1 MLTKKDKHL
10 AAAQKYLER
19 GQDQRALEEFA
30 RVVQEDPAD
39 TRTWLKMAEI
49 HVRQG
54 GLAEARDIYLR
65 TAEIYIAQGFL
76 PKALTVYKSVLKLT
90 PGLSHVRIQLGEL
103 YWRMGMVSDALSEL
117 ETAAREL
124 LHAGRAV
131 DALPALRRIVELH
144 PDNVVSRIR
153 LAEAASQA
161 GRTDEAIG
169 ELTRAAEQLRRDG
182 RAEEF
187 LRVAERLLFHQPDNH
202 ALARDLAASYIGRKN
217 PRLALAKLQRAL
229 RAAPRDPDNVALLA
243 QALETLDPRNAVSV
257 WRELAE
263 IHAEA
268 RREEARDV
276 ALRAAL
282 ALDPTDGESREMA
295 ARWGISLAAAAART
309 RVPAARRPGGTVSSM
324 VTGVEARARKATPEG
339 VPVAR
344 PGGASGALSGPHP
357 DDVSRIL
364 SEAEVFVKYGLGERA
379 VDHLRRVFAIEPQHR
394 GARERLASVLAQIGR
409 KNEAAAELVA
419 VARQLRATGDETA
432 ARAAAEQSLA
442 LDPGN
447 GEAARMLGRRTTGA
461 ATPAPAA
468 EDELVLELEQ
478 LDFFAQ
484 QALHDE
490 ARAALVDLERRF
502 PGHPLVLERRR
513 RVDSHV
519 PGAIPTDAPAMS
531 ATAAAAAPAP
541 VARLSPS
548 ERADP
553 ATHGDLGI
561 AYKQMG
567 LYDAAVAEFKQLAA
581 DPARAVFALTMI
593 GECVEAAGDLGGAVA
608 RYKEALNLP
617 QATPQES
624 IGLYY
629 QLGAV
634 FEQLGDVR
642 EALYFFENVGKR
654 DPGFRDVRQRIAA
667 LKPQGGGGVPSPRR

>member
-1 MLTKKDKHL
+1 VLTKKDKHL

-49 HVRQG
+49 HVRHG
-54 GLAEARDIYLR
+54 ALAEARDIYLR

-76 PKALTVYKSVLKLT
+76 PKALTVYKSILKLT
-90 PGLSHVRIQLGEL
+90 PGLPHVRIQLGEL

-131 DALPALRRIVELH
+131 DALPALRRIVEMH
-144 PDNVVSRIR
+144 PDNVVSHIR

-169 ELTRAAEQLRRDG
+169 ELTQAAEQLRRDG
-182 RAEEF
+182 RADEF
-187 LRVAERLLFHQPDNH
+187 LRVAERLLFHQPENH
-202 ALARDLAASYIGRKN
+202 VLARELATSYIERQN
-217 PRLALAKLQRAL
+217 PRLALAKLQRPL
-229 RAAPRDPDNVALLA
+229 RAAPRDPENVALLA
-243 QALETLDPRNAVSV
+243 QALETLDPHNAVSV

-268 RREEARDV
+268 GRHGARDA

-282 ALDPTDGESREMA
+282 ELDPTDGESREMA
-295 ARWGISLAAAAART
+295 SRWGISLAAAAARA
-309 RVPAARRPGGTVSSM
+309 RVPSGRRTRATVSSM
-324 VTGVEARARKATPEG
+324 VTGVETRARKATPEA

-344 PGGASGALSGPHP
+344 AGGASGALSGPHP

-379 VDHLRRVFAIEPQHR
+379 VDHLRRVFTIEPQHR

-419 VARQLRATGDETA
+419 VARQLRSSGDETA

-447 GEAARMLGRRTTGA
+447 GEAARILGRRTTGG
-461 ATPAPAA
+461 ATPTPAV

-484 QALHDE
+484 QALHEE

-513 RVDSHV
+513 RADSHV
-519 PGAIPTDAPAMS
+519 PGAIPTDAASMSAAS
-531 ATAAAAAPAP
+531 ATAAP
-541 VARLSPS
+541 VARMSPS

-567 LYDAAVAEFKQLAA
+567 LFDAAIAEFKQLAA

-593 GECVEAAGDLGGAVA
+593 GECVEAGGDLGGAVA

-654 DPGFRDVRQRIAA
+654 DPSFRDVRQRIAA
-667 LKPQGGGGVPSPRR
+667 LKAQGGGGVPPPGR

>member
-1 MLTKKDKHL
+1 VLTKKDKHL

-30 RVVQEDPAD
+30 RVVQEDPSD
-39 TRTWLKMAEI
+39 TRTWLKLAEM
-49 HVRQG
+49 HVRRG
-54 GLAEARDIYLR
+54 ALAEARDIYLR

-76 PKALTVYKSVLKLT
+76 PKAVTVYKSVLRLM
-90 PGLSHVRIQLGEL
+90 PALPQVRIQLGEL
-103 YWRMGMVSDALSEL
+103 YRRMGLVSDALGEL
-117 ETAAREL
+117 EMAAREL
-124 LHAGRAV
+124 LQAGRSA

-153 LAEAASQA
+153 LAEAASKA

-169 ELTRAAEQLRRDG
+169 ALTRAADQLRGEG
-182 RAEEF
+182 RADEF

-202 ALARDLAASYIGRKN
+202 GLARELAASYIERKN
-217 PRLALAKLQRAL
+217 PRLALAKLQRPL
-229 RAAPRDPDNVALLA
+229 RAAPRDPDNIVLLA

-263 IHAEA
+263 IHADA
-268 RREEARDV
+268 RREEARDAAV
-276 ALRAAL
+276 RAAL
-282 ALDPTDGESREMA
+282 ALDPTDGESRELA
-295 ARWGISLAAAAART
+295 ARWGISLAAAAARA
-309 RVPAARRPGGTVSSM
+309 RVPPPPPGSGSISSA
-324 VTGVEARARKATPEG
+324 VTAGVEPR
-339 VPVAR
+339 VAR
-344 PGGASGALSGPHP
+344 PAPEGTPVAVRAGTSGPYP

-394 GARERLASVLAQIGR
+394 AARERLASVLAQIGR
-409 KNEAAAELVA
+409 KNEAAGELVA
-419 VARQLRATGDETA
+419 VARQLRTGGDETG
-432 ARAAAEQSLA
+432 ARSALEQALA
-442 LDPGN
+442 LDPDSS
-447 GEAARMLGRRTTGA
+447 EAARMLGRQSSSD
-461 ATPAPAA
+461 
-468 EDELVLELEQ
+468 DELILELEQ

-502 PGHPLVLERRR
+502 PGHPLVVERRR
-513 RVDSHV
+513 REDGDVA
-519 PGAIPTDAPAMS
+519 GAIPTDAGIATS
-531 ATAAAAAPAP
+531 AAP

-567 LYDAAVAEFKQLAA
+567 LWDAAIQEFKQLAA
-581 DPARAVFALTMI
+581 DPQRAVFALTMI
-593 GECVEAAGDLGGAVA
+593 GECVEAKGDLGGAVA

-617 QATPQES
+617 QATVHES

-642 EALYFFENVGKR
+642 EALYFFESVGKR
-654 DPGFRDVRQRIAA
+654 DPGFRDVQRRITA
-667 LKPQGGGGVPSPRR
+667 LKLSLTPGGAAAPRR

>member
-30 RVVQEDPAD
+30 RVVQEDPSD
-39 TRTWLKMAEI
+39 TRTWLKMAEL
-49 HVRQG
+49 HVRRG
-54 GLAEARDIYLR
+54 ALAEARDIYLR

-76 PKALTVYKSVLKLT
+76 PKAATVYKSVLKLM
-90 PGLSHVRIQLGEL
+90 PALPHVRIQLGEL
-103 YWRMGMVSDALSEL
+103 YRRMGMVSDALGEL
-117 ETAAREL
+117 EMAAREL
-124 LHAGRAV
+124 LQSGRSA

-153 LAEAASQA
+153 LAEAASKA

-169 ELTRAAEQLRRDG
+169 ALTQAADQLRREG
-182 RAEEF
+182 RADEF
-187 LRVAERLLFHQPDNH
+187 LRVAERLLFHQPENH
-202 ALARDLAASYIGRKN
+202 ALARELAASYIERKN
-217 PRLALAKLQRAL
+217 PRLALAKLQRPL
-229 RAAPRDPDNVALLA
+229 RAAPREPDNVALLA

-263 IHAEA
+263 IHADA
-268 RREEARDV
+268 RREGARDAAV
-276 ALRAAL
+276 RAAL
-282 ALDPTDGESREMA
+282 ALDPTNGESREMA
-295 ARWGISLAAAAART
+295 ARWGISLAAAAARA
-309 RVPAARRPGGTVSSM
+309 RVPPPVPGRGSVSSA
-324 VTGVEARARKATPEG
+324 VTGVDPRAPAAAPEG
-339 VPVAR
+339 TPVAVR
-344 PGGASGALSGPHP
+344 PSPSGPYP

-394 GARERLASVLAQIGR
+394 GAHERLASVLAQIGR
-409 KNEAAAELVA
+409 KGEAAAELVS
-419 VARQLRATGDETA
+419 VARQLRTAGDETA
-432 ARAAAEQSLA
+432 ARSALEQALA
-442 LDPGN
+442 LDPDSA
-447 GEAARMLGRRTTGA
+447 EAARMLGRQSSSD
-461 ATPAPAA
+461 
-468 EDELVLELEQ
+468 DELMLELEQ

-502 PGHPLVLERRR
+502 PGHPLVVERRR
-513 RVDSHV
+513 RVDADV
-519 PGAIPTDAPAMS
+519 AGAIPTEAPTTT
-531 ATAAAAAPAP
+531 TAAP

-567 LYDAAVAEFKQLAA
+567 LWDAAIQEFKQLAA
-581 DPARAVFALTMI
+581 DPTRAVFALTMI
-593 GECVEAAGDLGGAVA
+593 GECVEAKGDLGGAVA
-608 RYKEALNLP
+608 RYKAALNLP
-617 QATPQES
+617 QATVQES

-642 EALYFFENVGKR
+642 EALYFFESVGKR
-654 DPGFRDVRQRIAA
+654 DPGFRDVQRRIDA
-667 LKPQGGGGVPSPRR
+667 LKVAPAAAPRR

>member
-49 HVRQG
+49 HVRHG
-54 GLAEARDIYLR
+54 ALAEAGNIYLR
-65 TAEIYIAQGFL
+65 TAEIYIGQGFL
-76 PKALTVYKSVLKLT
+76 PKALTVYKTVLKLT
-90 PGLSHVRIQLGEL
+90 PALSHVRIQLGEL

-124 LHAGRAV
+124 LHAGRPV

-153 LAEAASQA
+153 LAEAASLA

-169 ELTRAAEQLRRDG
+169 ELTQAAEQLRRDG

-202 ALARDLAASYIGRKN
+202 ALARDLAASYIARKN

-263 IHAEA
+263 IHSDA
-268 RREEARDV
+268 RREEARDAAV
-276 ALRAAL
+276 RAAL
-282 ALDPTDGESREMA
+282 ALDPTDGETRELA
-295 ARWGISLAAAAART
+295 GRWGISLSAAAARA
-309 RVPAARRPGGTVSSM
+309 RSPAGRRPGGTVSSM

-344 PGGASGALSGPHP
+344 VGAASGALSGPHP

-379 VDHLRRVFAIEPQHR
+379 VDHLRRVFTIEPQHR

-432 ARAAAEQSLA
+432 ARTAAEQSLA

-447 GEAARMLGRRTTGA
+447 GEAARMLGRRTTGG
-461 ATPAPAA
+461 ATPTPAA
-468 EDELVLELEQ
+468 DDELVLELEQ

-484 QALHDE
+484 QALHEE

-513 RVDSHV
+513 RVDSHG
-519 PGAIPTDAPAMS
+519 PGAIPTDASMAG
-531 ATAAAAAPAP
+531 AAVAGAPAP
-541 VARLSPS
+541 VARMSPS

-567 LYDAAVAEFKQLAA
+567 LFDAAIAEFKQLAA

-593 GECVEAAGDLGGAVA
+593 GECVEATGDLGGAVA

-617 QATPQES
+617 QATAQES

-634 FEQLGDVR
+634 FEQLGDLR

-654 DPGFRDVRQRIAA
+654 DPSFRDVKQRIAA
-667 LKPQGGGGVPSPRR
+667 LKAQGGGVPSPRR

>member
-19 GQDQRALEEFA
+19 GHDQRALEEFA

-49 HVRQG
+49 RVRQG
-54 GLAEARDIYLR
+54 AQAEARDIYLR

-76 PKALTVYKSVLKLT
+76 PKALTVYKSVLKLA
-90 PGLSHVRIQLGEL
+90 PNLSHVRIQLGEV
-103 YWRMGMVSDALSEL
+103 YRRMGMVSDALGEL

-124 LHAGRAV
+124 LHAGRAA
-131 DALPALRRIVELH
+131 DALPALRRVVEMH

-153 LAEAASQA
+153 LAEAATQA

-169 ELTRAAEQLRRDG
+169 ELTQAADQLRREG

-187 LRVAERLLFHQPDNH
+187 LRVAERLLFHQPENH
-202 ALARDLAASYIGRKN
+202 ALARELAAIYIGRKN
-217 PRLALAKLQRAL
+217 PRLALSKLQRPL
-229 RAAPRDPDNVALLA
+229 RASPRDPDNIALLA

-268 RREEARDV
+268 RREAARDAAV
-276 ALRAAL
+276 RAAL
-282 ALDPTDGESREMA
+282 ALDATDGESREMA
-295 ARWGISLAAAAART
+295 ARWGISRAAAAARV
-309 RVPAARRPGGTVSSM
+309 RVPPPRPRAGAASSM
-324 VTGVEARARKATPEG
+324 VTGVEAGARKATPEA
-339 VPVAR
+339 VPTPRA
-344 PGGASGALSGPHP
+344 GGASGALSGPHP
-357 DDVSRIL
+357 DDVTRIL

-379 VDHLRRVFAIEPQHR
+379 VDHLRRVFTIEPQHR

-419 VARQLRATGDETA
+419 VARQLRAAADETA
-432 ARAAAEQSLA
+432 ARAAAEQALA

-447 GEAARMLGRRTTGA
+447 TEAARILGRRTTGG
-461 ATPAPAA
+461 ATPTPAA

-513 RVDSHV
+513 RVDAGV
-519 PGAIPTDAPAMS
+519 AGAIPTEAAPAPL
-531 ATAAAAAPAP
+531 TAAVSAP
-541 VARLSPS
+541 VARLTPS

-553 ATHGDLGI
+553 ATHGDKGI

-567 LYDAAVAEFKQLAA
+567 LHEAAIEEFKQLAA

-593 GECVEAAGDLGGAVA
+593 GECVESKGDLGGAVA

-617 QATPQES
+617 QATAQES

-642 EALYFFENVGKR
+642 EALYFFESVGKR
-654 DPGFRDVRQRIAA
+654 DPNFRDVGQRIAG
-667 LKPQGGGGVPSPRR
+667 LKASGGGGVPSPRR

>member
-19 GQDQRALEEFA
+19 GQDQRALDEFA

-49 HVRQG
+49 HVRHG
-54 GLAEARDIYLR
+54 ALGEARDIYLR

-103 YWRMGMVSDALSEL
+103 YRRMGLVSDALGEL

-124 LHAGRAV
+124 LHAGRAG

-169 ELTRAAEQLRRDG
+169 ELTQAAEQLRREG
-182 RAEEF
+182 RPDEF
-187 LRVAERLLFHQPDNH
+187 LRVAERLLFHQPENH
-202 ALARDLAASYIGRKN
+202 GLARELAAIYVARKN

-229 RAAPRDPDNVALLA
+229 RAAPRDPENVALLA
-243 QALETLDPRNAVSV
+243 QALETLDPRNAISV

-263 IHAEA
+263 IHADA
-268 RREEARDV
+268 RREAARDEAV
-276 ALRAAL
+276 RAAL
-282 ALDPTDGESREMA
+282 ALDPTNGESREMA
-295 ARWGISLAAAAART
+295 ARWGISLAAAAARV
-309 RVPAARRPGGTVSSM
+309 RLPPPPAARGSISSA
-324 VTGVEARARKATPEG
+324 VTGVE
-339 VPVAR
+339 
-344 PGGASGALSGPHP
+344 PGGGRGGGEAIPAPMRSGVSGPTSA

-364 SEAEVFVKYGLGERA
+364 SEAEVFVKYGLSERA
-379 VDHLRRVFAIEPQHR
+379 VDHLRRVFAVEPEHR

-409 KNEAAAELVA
+409 KGEAAAELMA
-419 VARQLRATGDETA
+419 VARQLRAAGDETG
-432 ARAAAEQSLA
+432 ARAAAEQALA
-442 LDPGN
+442 LEPGN
-447 GEAARMLGRRTTGA
+447 GEAARMLGRKA
-461 ATPAPAA
+461 AGGGTPTPAS
-468 EDELVLELEQ
+468 EDELILELEQ
-478 LDFFAQ
+478 LDFFSQ
-484 QALHDE
+484 QALHEE

-502 PGHPLVLERRR
+502 PGHPQVVERRR
-513 RVDSHV
+513 RVEGHV
-519 PGAIPTDAPAMS
+519 AGAIPSEPAPVAV
-531 ATAAAAAPAP
+531 AAP

-567 LYDAAVAEFKQLAA
+567 LHDAAIEEFKQLAA
-581 DPARAVFALTMI
+581 DPSRAVFALTMI
-593 GECVEAAGDLGGAVA
+593 GECVEAKGDLGGAVA
-608 RYKEALNLP
+608 RYKEALNLA

-654 DPGFRDVRQRIAA
+654 DPGFRDVKRRIAA
-667 LKPQGGGGVPSPRR
+667 LKAQAAAAVPSPRR